1 MKTQRRSISE
11 MVDIEL
17 RELKR
22 RYKNGKENPNLYK
35 FKIKNLNLIKETA
48 NIGSKE
54 WKETRDR

>member
-1 MKTQRRSISE
+1 MKTQSRSIPE

-17 RELKR
+17 KELKR
-22 RYKNGKENPNLYK
+22 RYKNGEENPNLYK

-48 NIGSKE
+48 KIGSKE